1 MRCNNMMAIAIRSTV
16 LFFLL
21 INISSVHGAR
31 VLYTDGGAH
40 VIEEDYEAHNIFI
53 VNGTT
58 VSLENGSITAPDTGD
73 DGEDAVRVEDATF
86 QAISGKIS
94 GGLGIAGTG
103 VTIST
108 TRDSDHPPGSAIFE
122 AGVEVYGGDAT
133 REKTTKGGDAVQ
145 ILQSGSIATF
155 NGGRFVP
162 GTGCTIK
169 VCGTATDD
177 GVALQVIQGKAIVK
191 GGTFEG
197 VLYNLGGDIELHGCV
212 VYAEDTQKI
221 TGVLLDG
228 SNIDVMYSQ
237 PKDQNGAPV
246 IVYDAEVCPTEAPES
261 TPLSNTGRK
270 TMNSVALVR
279 ASSVLSIIFA
289 TLQ

>member
-1 MRCNNMMAIAIRSTV
+1 MDTGV
-16 LFFLL
+16 
-21 INISSVHGAR
+21 
-31 VLYTDGGAH
+31 H

-58 VSLENGSITAPDTGD
+58 VSLENRSITAPDSGD

-86 QAISGKIS
+86 HAISGKIS
-94 GGLGIAGTG
+94 GGLGVGGTG

-108 TRDSDHPPGSAIFE
+108 TRDSDHPPGTATFE
-122 AGVEVYGGDAT
+122 AGVEVDGGDAT

-145 ILQSGSIATF
+145 VLQSGSIANF
-155 NGGRFVP
+155 NGGRFTP

-169 VCGTATDD
+169 VCGTATGD

-197 VLYNLGGDIELHGCV
+197 VFYNVAGDIELHGCV
-212 VYAEDTQKI
+212 VYDEDAQKI

-228 SNIDVMYSQ
+228 SNIDVVYGQ
-237 PKDQNGAPV
+237 PKGQNRPPV
-246 IVYDAEVCPTEAPES
+246 IDYDSEVCPNKAPEP
-261 TPLSNTGRK
+261 TPASNGGRK
-270 TMNSVALVR
+270 TMNRVALVG
-279 ASSVLSIIFA
+279 ASFVLGVII